1 MAFRRHE
8 AQMELRAS
16 KKCGSGVNKY
26 KKQKKSR
33 HDAQKQRLR
42 CFGSIAVQKI
52 NIRRPRPLRHTV
64 SQHQSEQSDSGAQE
78 KMLVLSPALPN
89 HMWFEGSK

>member
-33 HDAQKQRLR
+33 HDAQKQELR

-52 NIRRPRPLRHTV
+52 KYAGRAPSDILDRNKK
-64 SQHQSEQSDSGAQE
+64 SEQSDSGAQ
-78 KMLVLSPALPN
+78 KNARPQPGHRSL
-89 HMWFEGSK
+89 